1 MTTGALLAGGS
12 GGFGLTQRAMSS
24 AKSVVVG
31 SQVAGSALVS

>member
-24 AKSVVVG
+24 VVSLVVT
-31 SQVAGSALVS
+31 SQVAGSASVS